1 MPQVDPT
8 ARIANG
14 ARIADD
20 AVIGPYCVIGPQVEL
35 DAGVRLVSHVNITG
49 VTRIGARTVVAP
61 FASLGTAPQSHKY
74 RGGPTRLVVGT
85 DCDIREHVTM
95 NTGTE
100 DDRGVTEV
108 GNKCLIM
115 VGSHV
120 GHDSKVG
127 DNVTFANNVILGGHV
142 TIGDN
147 VNFGGMVA
155 VRQFVRIGEG
165 AMIVGMSGVRA
176 DVIPWGMAYG
186 HLANLVGLNI
196 VGMKRRGF
204 ARNDIHALR
213 AGYEALFFGEG
224 SFRERFE
231 RLAAGK
237 NGPLLEKV
245 IAFIRSGTRP
255 LTMAVR
261 RAEADEET

>member
-35 DAGVRLVSHVNITG
+35 DAGVRLVSHVNVTG
-49 VTRIGARTVVAP
+49 VTRIGARTVIAP

-95 NTGTE
+95 NTGT
-100 DDRGVTEV
+100 
-108 GNKCLIM
+108 
-115 VGSHV
+115 HV

-261 RAEADEET
+261 RAESDEET